1 MGIHIAESTRRLAVD
16 DTVMIKL
23 AFDKFGPIQ
32 RKNIIKGLRTGIVN
46 GCHESAQIVRNER
59 AKHYLP
65 TAGFSGEDNFYWRNL
80 KEPIPDLEK
89 TLTGALVAYK
99 LTISRNNNWRLRHI
113 DSEMNCV
120 SETAASLWSS
130 CSGIKPK
137 FAPSLKKLNFGTNPE
152 LEALAT
158 GIENGT
164 IKTYDYTFK

>member
-16 DTVMIKL
+16 DTVVIKL

-32 RKNIIKGLRTGIVN
+32 KKNIIKGLRTGVVH
-46 GCHESAQIVRNER
+46 GYHESAQIVRNER
-59 AKHYLP
+59 YKHSLP
-65 TAGFSGEDNFYWRNL
+65 IAGFMGKDEFCWRNL
-80 KEPIPDLEK
+80 KQPIPDLEK
-89 TLTGALVAYK
+89 TLTGALVAHK
-99 LTISRNNNWRLRHI
+99 LTTREKDWRLRHI

-130 CSGIKPK
+130 CSCIKPK

-164 IKTYDYTFK
+164 IKTYDYVLS

>member
-16 DTVMIKL
+16 STVMIKL

-32 RKNIIKGLRTGIVN
+32 KKNIIKGLRTGVIH
-46 GCHESAQIVRNER
+46 GHHESAQIVKNER
-59 AKHYLP
+59 AKHKLP
-65 TAGFSGEDNFYWRNL
+65 IAGFLGEDTFCWQYL

-99 LTISRNNNWRLRHI
+99 LTTREQGWRWHGVEGEIEVISK
-113 DSEMNCV
+113 
-120 SETAASLWSS
+120 TAASLWSS
-130 CSGIKPK
+130 CSFIKPK

-164 IKTYDYTFK
+164 IKTYDFVLS